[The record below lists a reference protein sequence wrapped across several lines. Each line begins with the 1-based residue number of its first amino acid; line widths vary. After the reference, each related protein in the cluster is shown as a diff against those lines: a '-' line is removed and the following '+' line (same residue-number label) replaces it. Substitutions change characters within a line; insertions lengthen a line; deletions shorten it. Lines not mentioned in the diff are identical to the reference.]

1 MVIDENIYLR
11 NVDTI
16 ISKAVN
22 WMYYNTLKLSLK
34 SQKNS
39 LYKCSVGIL
48 SLLLL
53 LCLLVY

>member
-1 MVIDENIYLR
+1 MMIYENIYLR

-22 WMYYNTLKLSLK
+22 WMYYNTLKFSLK

-39 LYKCSVGIL
+39 LYKYTKKKNGNI
-48 SLLLL
+48 
-53 LCLLVY
+53 